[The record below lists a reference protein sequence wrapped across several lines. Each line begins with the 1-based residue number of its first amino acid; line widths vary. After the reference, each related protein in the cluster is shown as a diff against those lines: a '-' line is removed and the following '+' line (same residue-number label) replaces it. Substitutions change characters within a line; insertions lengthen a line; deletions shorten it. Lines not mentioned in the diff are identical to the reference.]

1 MTEIE
6 FIHLQQQVISDAILS
21 VFLCAESSQHTRT
34 CVTRDGAIFS
44 KNSTFVFFDGANA
57 NTENVS

>member
-6 FIHLQQQVISDAILS
+6 FIPPPTKVISDAILF
-21 VFLCAESSQHTRT
+21 VFLCAESSQHTRA

-57 NTENVS
+57 NTENGS